1 MELLQQMII
10 MKIFLICNEEGGV
23 IDVISS
29 KTFEEA
35 YADAIALNKGSLL
48 VEIDN
53 QTLKK
58 MDDLKDEIS
67 I

>member
-1 MELLQQMII
+1 

-23 IDVISS
+23 IDVTSS